1 MRTSSLSE
9 GITVT
14 AKDREDLLADPSIR
28 VGFEVEF
35 VARFDGLAATA
46 PRRTMSL
53 TTVLERPKRVKNYFK
68 IDFNSVR
75 PLLARW
81 IKKNADETQRV
92 LEKPTVEES
101 IASARDWFGA
111 PALREVGTSPQQLT
125 SFWAINNWATPNGRT
140 EIVTKLLKLAWTPSL
155 WFNELGDH
163 IPDVQVKD
171 IWPQIRAEP
180 RYGWADS
187 EHTQVYTEE
196 QQHPTLRQTEEYIA
210 QQLGSKDLSEPVTT
224 DYKLDQYRIDIDG
237 SVRADS
243 RGDGYGIEIIGP
255 PVGLAAA
262 VDDLKKIF
270 DWITENGHYTNESA
284 GLHVGVSV
292 SGQTHQV
299 DKLKLLMLLGEGH
312 LLQLFSR
319 ELNTYTQSHLLR
331 LKKKIRTALS
341 KGSNWTKQR
350 TFSSL
355 IQGLEQKIDFKKYT
369 SVNFLKLDRGYIEFR
384 IIGNQD
390 YESRYPEIKD
400 TILRYAFVLKA
411 ALDPTAFEREYQTEL
426 ARLFTEAI
434 YEVIPQYPDAMTKY
448 AVLASSKSTNRSQT
462 LSLFGRAQTA
472 LDQGD
477 MAVAARILAIL
488 LDQANNLQLQHS
500 SQQNRAAVLSYR
512 LLLRKYNLNSDLL
525 EKLMQQAKVTP
536 DAIKNSINFLNQNKE

>member
-284 GLHVGVSV
+284 GLHAGVSV

-299 DKLKLLMLLGEGH
+299 DKLKLLMLLGERH

-331 LKKKIRTALS
+331 LKQKIRTALS

-472 LDQGD
+472 LVQGD

-525 EKLMQQAKVTP
+525 EKLMQQAKVAP